1 MKSLKT
7 YLCVL
12 LVFAFVIAITA
23 CNVPNEKGD
32 GILSSESAL
41 SDSTATS
48 EVPTEET
55 TPKGTETTEPYVTM
69 PNGDPA
75 KDPWIE
81 DIGDELW
88 TTVSA

>member
-23 CNVPNEKGD
+23 CNTSNENGD
-32 GILSSESAL
+32 GTLTSESAL
-41 SDSTATS
+41 SDSTVTS
-48 EVPTEET
+48 EASTEET
-55 TPKGTETTEPYVTM
+55 APKETETTEPYETM
-69 PNGDPA
+69 PNGDPT
-75 KDPWIE
+75 KDPWVE

-88 TTVSA
+88 TTA